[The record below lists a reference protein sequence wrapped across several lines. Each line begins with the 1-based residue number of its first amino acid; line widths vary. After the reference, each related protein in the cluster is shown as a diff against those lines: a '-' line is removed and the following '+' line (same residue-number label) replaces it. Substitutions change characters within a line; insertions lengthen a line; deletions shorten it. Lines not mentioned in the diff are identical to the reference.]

1 MRDIFDEKEIK
12 TCDPAP
18 QTEAEAGL
26 AQDVTLES
34 ALWTF
39 DEAEWHETAPPR
51 SNTCQCRFDQRLP
64 NCVNELPKLP
74 LKRLDHNRCVP
85 GNPGQEDALPHL

>member
-26 AQDVTLES
+26 AQDVTLEFQ
-34 ALWTF
+34 LWTF
-39 DEAEWHETAPPR
+39 DEVEWHETAQDTTTIKYVPVQVRP
-51 SNTCQCRFDQRLP
+51 
-64 NCVNELPKLP
+64 VVPKL
-74 LKRLDHNRCVP
+74 R
-85 GNPGQEDALPHL
+85 E